1 MQIALISVAPPYRG
15 GISKHT
21 SILVEKL
28 SQNHSVDVINYSR
41 QYPDFLFPGK
51 TQYLDD
57 KSENDNSSRMI
68 DSINPLTWFST
79 GNKLAKKNY
88 DLVIFRF
95 WNPFFAPALGVIAGI
110 IKKKSSH
117 TKLMSLCDNILPH
130 EKTPLA
136 DFLTTYLFDKLDGHV
151 VQSSQT
157 ENELQEVV
165 ENPVY
170 EKRFHP
176 IYTNFPKKI
185 DKITAR
191 KKLGLSAK
199 NIILYFGIIRDYK
212 GFDIL
217 LNAIAELKDSGLD
230 FHLLA
235 GGECYGSDEKYT
247 QLISNLGIS
256 DYITWHNK
264 YIPDSE
270 VSNYF
275 SAADVVALPY
285 RTASQSGVTQIAY
298 SYDLP
303 VIVTKV
309 GGLPEIVD
317 EGQSGFTIEPENPTE
332 LANILEKNLKAGTFL
347 EMATYIKKFKQ
358 KFSWEY
364 FVNGIELVYSKI

>member
-21 SILVEKL
+21 SILAEHL
-28 SQNHSVDVINYSR
+28 SKKHSVDIINYSR
-41 QYPDFLFPGK
+41 QYPDVLFPGK
-51 TQYLDD
+51 SQYLDD
-57 KSENDNSSRMI
+57 KMGNYPCKRWI
-68 DSINPLTWFST
+68 DSINPLSWFKS
-79 GNKLAKKNY
+79 GNMLAEKRF
-88 DLVIFRF
+88 DLIIFRF
-95 WNPFFAPALGVIAGI
+95 WNPFFAPALGTIAGI
-110 IKKKSSH
+110 IKKKSPK
-117 TKLMSLCDNILPH
+117 TKLMSLCDNIVPY
-130 EKTPLA
+130 EKTPLG
-136 DFLTTYLFDKLDGHV
+136 DFLTTYLFQKLDGHI

-157 ENELQEVV
+157 EKELLEVV
-165 ENPVY
+165 DDPIY

-176 IYTNFPKKI
+176 IYTNIPKKI

-247 QLISNLGIS
+247 KLISNLGIS

-285 RTASQSGVTQIAY
+285 RTASQSGVTQMAY

-317 EGQSGFTIEPENPTE
+317 EGQSGFTIETENPKE
-332 LANILEKNLKAGTFL
+332 LANMLEKNLKAGTFL

-364 FVNGIELVYSKI
+364 FVNGIELVYSRI

>member
-1 MQIALISVAPPYRG
+1 MQIALISAAPPYRG

-157 ENELQEVV
+157 EKELQAVV
-165 ENPVY
+165 ESPVY
-170 EKRFHP
+170 EKRLHP

-298 SYDLP
+298 SYDIP

-317 EGQSGFTIEPENPTE
+317 EGRSGFTIEPENPKE

>member
-95 WNPFFAPALGVIAGI
+95 WNPFFAPALGVISGI
-110 IKKKSSH
+110 IKKKSSY

-130 EKTPLA
+130 EKTPFA
-136 DFLTTYLFDKLDGHV
+136 YFLTTYLFDKLDGHI

-317 EGQSGFTIEPENPTE
+317 EGQSGFTIEPENPKE

>member
-15 GISKHT
+15 GISKQT
-21 SILVEKL
+21 SILVENL
-28 SQNHSVDVINYSR
+28 SKNHSVDVINYSR

-110 IKKKSSH
+110 IKKKSPKS
-117 TKLMSLCDNILPH
+117 KLMSLCDNILPH
-130 EKTPLA
+130 EKTPFA
-136 DFLTTYLFDKLDGHV
+136 YFLTTYLFDKLDGHI

-317 EGQSGFTIEPENPTE
+317 EGQSGITIEPENPTE
-332 LANILEKNLKAGTFL
+332 LANILEKNLEAGTFL

>member
-15 GISKHT
+15 GISKQT
-21 SILVEKL
+21 SILVENL
-28 SQNHSVDVINYSR
+28 SKNHSVDVINYSR

-57 KSENDNSSRMI
+57 KLENDNSSRMI

-95 WNPFFAPALGVIAGI
+95 WNPFFAPALGVISGI
-110 IKKKSSH
+110 IKKKSSY

-130 EKTPLA
+130 EKTPFA
-136 DFLTTYLFDKLDGHV
+136 YFLTTYLFDKLDGHI

-317 EGQSGFTIEPENPTE
+317 EGQSGFTIEPENPKE
-332 LANILEKNLKAGTFL
+332 LANILEKNLEAGTFL
-347 EMATYIKKFKQ
+347 EMAAYIKKFKQ

>member
-15 GISKHT
+15 GISKQT
-21 SILVEKL
+21 SILVENL
-28 SQNHSVDVINYSR
+28 SKNHSVDVINYSR

-57 KSENDNSSRMI
+57 KLENDNSSRMI

-95 WNPFFAPALGVIAGI
+95 WNPFFAPALGVISGI
-110 IKKKSSH
+110 IKKKSSY

-130 EKTPLA
+130 EKTPFA
-136 DFLTTYLFDKLDGHV
+136 YFLTTYLFDKLDGHI

-317 EGQSGFTIEPENPTE
+317 EGQSGITIEPENPTE
-332 LANILEKNLKAGTFL
+332 LANILEKNLEAGTFL

>member
-15 GISKHT
+15 GISKQT
-21 SILVEKL
+21 SILVENL
-28 SQNHSVDVINYSR
+28 SKNHSVDVINYSR

-57 KSENDNSSRMI
+57 KSENNKSSRMI

-130 EKTPLA
+130 EKAPLS
-136 DFLTTYLFDKLDGHV
+136 DFLTTYLFDRLDGHV

-165 ENPVY
+165 KNPIY

-247 QLISNLGIS
+247 QLIFNLGIS

-285 RTASQSGVTQIAY
+285 RTASQSGVAQMAY

-303 VIVTKV
+303 VVITEV

-317 EGQSGFTIEPENPTE
+317 EGQSGITIEPENPKE

-347 EMATYIKKFKQ
+347 EMETYIKIFKQ

-364 FVNGIELVYSKI
+364 FVNGIESVYSKI

>member
-1 MQIALISVAPPYRG
+1 MQIALISAAPPYRG

-21 SILVEKL
+21 SILVENL
-28 SQNHSVDVINYSR
+28 SKNHSVDVINYSR

-57 KSENDNSSRMI
+57 KLENDNSSRMI

-95 WNPFFAPALGVIAGI
+95 WNPFFAPALGVISGI
-110 IKKKSSH
+110 IKKKSSY

-130 EKTPLA
+130 EKTPFA
-136 DFLTTYLFDKLDGHV
+136 YFLTTYLFDKLDGHI

-317 EGQSGFTIEPENPTE
+317 EGQSGFTIEPENPKE
-332 LANILEKNLKAGTFL
+332 LANILEKNLEAGTFL
-347 EMATYIKKFKQ
+347 EMAAYIKKFKQ

>member
-170 EKRFHP
+170 EKRLHP

-247 QLISNLGIS
+247 QLISNLDIS

-275 SAADVVALPY
+275 SAADVIALPY
-285 RTASQSGVTQIAY
+285 RTASQSGVTQMAY

-347 EMATYIKKFKQ
+347 EMATYIKRFKQ

-364 FVNGIELVYSKI
+364 FVDGIESVYSKI

>member
-21 SILVEKL
+21 SILVENL
-28 SQNHSVDVINYSR
+28 SKNHSVDVINYSR

-57 KSENDNSSRMI
+57 KSENNNSSRMI

-95 WNPFFAPALGVIAGI
+95 WNPFFAPALGVISGI
-110 IKKKSSH
+110 IKKKSSY

-130 EKTPLA
+130 EKTPFA
-136 DFLTTYLFDKLDGHV
+136 YFLTTYLFDKLDGHI

-332 LANILEKNLKAGTFL
+332 LANILEKNLEAGTFL

>member
-1 MQIALISVAPPYRG
+1 MQLALIAAAPPYRG

-95 WNPFFAPALGVIAGI
+95 WNPFFAPALGVIDGI

-117 TKLMSLCDNILPH
+117 KKLISLCDNILPH

-136 DFLTTYLFDKLDGHV
+136 DYLTTYLFDKLDGHV

-170 EKRFHP
+170 EKRLHP

-285 RTASQSGVTQIAY
+285 RTASQSGVTQMAY

-347 EMATYIKKFKQ
+347 EMEIYIKIFKQ

>member
-1 MQIALISVAPPYRG
+1 MQIALISAAPPYRG
-15 GISKHT
+15 GISKQT

-51 TQYLDD
+51 TQFLDD
-57 KSENDNSSRMI
+57 KSENDKSSRMI

-79 GNKLAKKNY
+79 GNKLAKNNY

-110 IKKKSSH
+110 IKKKSPKS
-117 TKLMSLCDNILPH
+117 KLMSLCDNILPH
-130 EKTPLA
+130 EKTPFA
-136 DFLTTYLFDKLDGHV
+136 DFLTKYLFDRLGGHV

-157 ENELQEVV
+157 EDELQEVV

-256 DYITWHNK
+256 NYITWHNK

-317 EGQSGFTIEPENPTE
+317 EGQSGFAIEPENPKE
-332 LANILEKNLKAGTFL
+332 LANILEKNLKVGTFL

>member
-21 SILVEKL
+21 SILVENL
-28 SQNHSVDVINYSR
+28 SKNHSVDVINYSR

-95 WNPFFAPALGVIAGI
+95 WNPFFAPALGVISGI
-110 IKKKSSH
+110 IKKKSSY

-130 EKTPLA
+130 EKTPFA
-136 DFLTTYLFDKLDGHV
+136 YFLTTYLFDKLDGHI

-317 EGQSGFTIEPENPTE
+317 EGQSGFTIEPENPKE

-347 EMATYIKKFKQ
+347 EMATYIKNFKQ

>member
-21 SILVEKL
+21 SILIEKL
-28 SQNHSVDVINYSR
+28 SKNHSVDIVNYLR
-41 QYPDFLFPGK
+41 QYPNFLFPGE

-57 KSENDNSSRMI
+57 KSENDNSLRMI
-68 DSINPLTWFST
+68 DSINPLTWFRT

-88 DLVIFRF
+88 DLIIFRF
-95 WNPFFAPALGVIAGI
+95 WNPFFAPALGVITEI
-110 IKKKSSH
+110 IKKKSPQS
-117 TKLMSLCDNILPH
+117 KLMSLCDNIFPH
-130 EKTPLA
+130 EKTPYA
-136 DFLTTYLFDKLDGHV
+136 DFLTTYLLNKLDGHI

-157 ENELQEVV
+157 ESELQEVV
-165 ENPVY
+165 ENPIY

-176 IYTNFPKKI
+176 IFTNFPKKI

-199 NIILYFGIIRDYK
+199 HIILYFGIIRDYK
-212 GFDIL
+212 GFDTL
-217 LNAIAELKDSGLD
+217 LNAISKLKNTELD

-256 DYITWHNK
+256 DYITWHNR

-303 VIVTKV
+303 VIVTRV

-317 EGQSGFTIEPENPTE
+317 EGQSGFTIEPENPEE
-332 LANILEKNLKAGTFL
+332 LANIIEKNMKAGTFL
-347 EMATYIKKFKQ
+347 EMTNYIKIFKQ

-364 FVNGIELVYSKI
+364 FINGIELVYSKI

>member
-21 SILVEKL
+21 FILVEKL
-28 SQNHSVDVINYSR
+28 SQKHSVDVINYSR

-51 TQYLDD
+51 TQYLEN
-57 KSENDNSSRMI
+57 KSEIERSCRWI
-68 DSINPLTWFST
+68 DSINPLTWFKT
-79 GNKLAKKNY
+79 GNRLAKKKY
-88 DLVIFRF
+88 DLIIFRF

-110 IKKKSSH
+110 LKKKSPK
-117 TKLMSLCDNILPH
+117 TKLMSLSDNILPH
-130 EKTPLA
+130 EKTPLG
-136 DFLTTYLFDKLDGHV
+136 DFLTTYLFQKLDGHV
-151 VQSSQT
+151 VQSNQT

-165 ENPVY
+165 ENPIY

-191 KKLGLSAK
+191 RKLGLSAK

-247 QLISNLGIS
+247 QLISNLGIF

-285 RTASQSGVTQIAY
+285 RTASQSGVTQMAY

-317 EGQSGFTIEPENPTE
+317 EGQSGFTIEPENPKE
-332 LANILEKNLKAGTFL
+332 LANMLEKNMKAGRFL

-358 KFSWEY
+358 KFSWNH
-364 FVNGIELVYSKI
+364 FVDGIETVYKRI

>member
-21 SILVEKL
+21 SILVENL
-28 SQNHSVDVINYSR
+28 SKNHSVDVINYSR

-95 WNPFFAPALGVIAGI
+95 WNPFFAPALGVISGI
-110 IKKKSSH
+110 IKKKSSY

-130 EKTPLA
+130 EKTPFA
-136 DFLTTYLFDKLDGHV
+136 YFLTTYLFDKLDGHI

-317 EGQSGFTIEPENPTE
+317 EGQSGFTIEPENPKE
-332 LANILEKNLKAGTFL
+332 LANILEKNLKVGTFL

-364 FVNGIELVYSKI
+364 FVNGIESVYSKI